1 MSVYLHILEKFL
13 LKEQILK
20 SKRTITLLTSE
31 TIVGDEARIKKT
43 WYNQGSLKKTNRS
56 VFEGMSRSVPEGVS
70 RSVPEGMSR
79 SVPEGMSRSVPE
91 GMSRSV
97 PEGMSRSVPS

>member
-1 MSVYLHILEKFL
+1 MYTFPPMMVANSWKHHYRVRLYTREVLVFSTN
-13 LKEQILK
+13 LKIQTKHCPLVF
-20 SKRTITLLTSE
+20 RNRR
-31 TIVGDEARIKKT
+31 GDEASIKKT
-43 WYNQGSLKKTNRS
+43 S
-56 VFEGMSRSVPEGVS
+56 VPEGMSRSVPEGVS

-79 SVPEGMSRSVPE
+79 SVPK